1 MTPRILGIDPGTA
14 VTGYGVV
21 EPSNQGV
28 GDLIECGVIRTNPR
42 RELWHRLDTLHD
54 GVLQL
59 IDKHHPDT
67 MALESVFY
75 AKNVRTTVV
84 LAHARGV
91 ILLAG
96 ARAGLAI
103 VEFPPATVKKVVS
116 GAGGATKSQVAYM
129 VQRLL
134 NLKEPPTPNDAA
146 DGVAVAL
153 TFLLTRKP

>member
-21 EPSNQGV
+21 EPSSQGA

-42 RELWHRLDTLHD
+42 QELWHRLDALHD

-75 AKNVRTTVV
+75 SKNVRTTVV

>member
-1 MTPRILGIDPGTA
+1 MTPRILGIDPGTG

-21 EPSNQGV
+21 EPSNRGA

-42 RELWHRLDTLHD
+42 RELWHRLDALHD

-67 MALESVFY
+67 MAVESVFY
-75 AKNVRTTVV
+75 PKNVRTTIV
-84 LAHARGV
+84 LGHARGV

-116 GAGGATKSQVAYM
+116 GAGGET
-129 VQRLL
+129 
-134 NLKEPPTPNDAA
+134 
-146 DGVAVAL
+146 
-153 TFLLTRKP
+153 

>member
-1 MTPRILGIDPGTA
+1 M
-14 VTGYGVV
+14 
-21 EPSNQGV
+21 
-28 GDLIECGVIRTNPR
+28 IECGVIRTNPR
-42 RELWHRLDTLHD
+42 RELWHRLDALHD
-54 GVLQL
+54 GVVQL

-134 NLKEPPTPNDAA
+134 NLKEPPTPHDAA

-153 TFLLTRKP
+153 TFLLTKKP